1 MDERR
6 PTAVIVDSIQT
17 MYSDALPSGPGSVAQ
32 VRECARLLLAWAK
45 AHRTPVLL
53 AGHVTK
59 EGDVAG
65 PRVLEHMV
73 DVVLSLEGETLTPL
87 RILRSAKNRFGSTN
101 EVALLQMEIGGLAE
115 VADPS
120 LALMSRRQG
129 QLVGS
134 AVVPVLEGTRPLLVE
149 VQALTAP
156 THSPIPR
163 RVVSGLESTRLV
175 MLVAVLDRRAGLPLG
190 GQDVIV
196 NVVGGIRVGEPAV
209 DLAVA
214 LAVASSFRGVPLEE
228 DTVVLG
234 EVGLSGEVRPVP
246 QLARRLQEAA
256 RLGLAKAIVP
266 VRAEGSAPH
275 EAEVQVTEVATLSQ
289 AIRAALPRGPRGAT
303 TAAEPNLVEVEAE
316 V

>member
-1 MDERR
+1 M
-6 PTAVIVDSIQT
+6 
-17 MYSDALPSGPGSVAQ
+17 
-32 VRECARLLLAWAK
+32 
-45 AHRTPVLL
+45 
-53 AGHVTK
+53 
-59 EGDVAG
+59 
-65 PRVLEHMV
+65 
-73 DVVLSLEGETLTPL
+73 
-87 RILRSAKNRFGSTN
+87 
-101 EVALLQMEIGGLAE
+101 
-115 VADPS
+115 
-120 LALMSRRQG
+120 
-129 QLVGS
+129 
-134 AVVPVLEGTRPLLVE
+134 
-149 VQALTAP
+149 
-156 THSPIPR
+156 
-163 RVVSGLESTRLV
+163 
-175 MLVAVLDRRAGLPLG
+175 
-190 GQDVIV
+190 
-196 NVVGGIRVGEPAV
+196 